1 MEPIEDYRIF
11 VLSDGTGQTGKRV
24 LEAALLQFDLP
35 VMIIRIP
42 HLRSVEQ
49 VNEVVA
55 DAARNHSMIVYT
67 LVSVELRQAVH
78 IAGMERGVIV
88 VDLLGGLLAKLQ
100 DFLHRTPWGR
110 PGLLYQ
116 TDAGYYQRVDAMEYT
131 VQHDDGQ
138 KVDDLGEADLV
149 LVGPSRTSKTPVSFY
164 LAYRGW
170 KVANVPIVLGLEPP
184 EPLRELDPR
193 KVVGLTTDPQ
203 RLALIRQE
211 RLKNM
216 GAQTSSS
223 TYADLRHIQQEVR
236 YSLRLCKTNRWPVVN
251 VTGKAVEE
259 TANEVLNL
267 VAAHPPGVEEKT

>member
-1 MEPIEDYRIF
+1 MEHREDYRIF

-42 HLRSVEQ
+42 DVRTVEQ

-55 DAARNHSMIVYT
+55 AAAHDHGMIVYT

-78 IAGMERGVIV
+78 MAAMERGIIA

-100 DFLHRTPWGR
+100 DFLHRSPWGR

-116 TDAGYYQRVDAMEYT
+116 TDAGYYQRVDAMEFT

-138 KVDDLGEADLV
+138 KVDDLGEADV
-149 LVGPSRTSKTPVSFY
+149 VIVGPSRTSKTPVSFY

-170 KVANVPIVLGLEPP
+170 KVANVPIVLGLDPP
-184 EPLRELDPR
+184 EPLRALDPR
-193 KVVGLTTDPQ
+193 TVVGLTTDPE
-203 RLALIRQE
+203 RLALIRRE

-216 GAQTSSS
+216 GAEDSSS
-223 TYADLRHIQQEVR
+223 YADVDHIRQELR
-236 YSLRLCKTNRWPVVN
+236 YSLRLCKTYRWPVIN

-259 TANEVLNL
+259 TAHEIMNL
-267 VAAHPPGVEEKT
+267 VTPHPRDLEEKT

>member
-1 MEPIEDYRIF
+1 MESIEDYRIF

-24 LEAALLQFDLP
+24 LEAALIQFDLP

-42 HLRSVEQ
+42 HVRTVDQ
-49 VNEVVA
+49 VNELIA
-55 DAARNHSMIVYT
+55 DAARGHSMIVYT
-67 LVSVELRQAVH
+67 LVSVQLRQAVH
-78 IAGMERGVIV
+78 IAAMEKGVLV

-100 DFLHRTPWGR
+100 DFLHRSPWGR

-116 TDAGYYQRVDAMEYT
+116 TDAGYYQRVDAMEFT
-131 VQHDDGQ
+131 VRHDDGQ
-138 KVDDLGEADLV
+138 KVDDLDESDLV

-216 GAQTSSS
+216 GAQASSS

>member
-138 KVDDLGEADLV
+138 KVDDLSEADLV

-267 VAAHPPGVEEKT
+267 VAAHPPGVEE

>member
-1 MEPIEDYRIF
+1 MELTENYRIF

-24 LEAALLQFDLP
+24 LEAALIQFDQP

-42 HLRSVEQ
+42 RVRTVEQ
-49 VNEVVA
+49 VNELVA
-55 DAARNHSMIVYT
+55 DAARGHSMIVYT

-78 IAGMERGVIV
+78 IAAMERGVIV
-88 VDLLGGLLAKLQ
+88 VDLLGGLLSKLQ

-110 PGLLYQ
+110 PGLLHH
-116 TDAGYYQRVDAMEYT
+116 TDAGYYQRVDAMEFT

-138 KVDDLGEADLV
+138 KLDDLDEAELV

-184 EPLRELDPR
+184 ESLRELNPR
-193 KVVGLTTDPQ
+193 KVVGLTIIPE

-216 GAQTSSS
+216 GAQGSSAS
-223 TYADLRHIQQEVR
+223 YADLKHIQQELR
-236 YSLRLCKTNRWPVVN
+236 YSLRLCKMYRWPVVN

-259 TANEVLNL
+259 TAHEVMNL
-267 VAAHPPGVEEKT
+267 VAAHPRDVEAKT

>member
-1 MEPIEDYRIF
+1 MELTDDYRIF
-11 VLSDGTGQTGKRV
+11 VLSDGTGQTGKHV
-24 LEAALLQFDLP
+24 LEAALIQFDLP

-42 HLRSVEQ
+42 HVRTVDQ
-49 VNEVVA
+49 VNELVA
-55 DAARNHSMIVYT
+55 DAARGHSMIVYT

-78 IAGMERGVIV
+78 IAAMERGVIV
-88 VDLLGGLLAKLQ
+88 VDLLGGLLSKLQ

-110 PGLLYQ
+110 PGLFYQ

-138 KVDDLGEADLV
+138 KVDDLNEADLV
-149 LVGPSRTSKTPVSFY
+149 LVGPSRTSKTPTSFY

-184 EPLRELDPR
+184 EALRGLDAR

-211 RLKNM
+211 RLRNM
-216 GAQTSSS
+216 GAQAPSAS
-223 TYADLRHIQQEVR
+223 YADLRHIQQELQ
-236 YSLRLCKTNRWPVVN
+236 YSLRLCKMYRWPVIN

-259 TANEVLNL
+259 TASEIVNL
-267 VAAHPPGVEEKT
+267 VAPHPREIAGKT

>member
-1 MEPIEDYRIF
+1 MDLTPDYRIF

-24 LEAALLQFDLP
+24 LEAALIQFDLP

-42 HLRSVEQ
+42 HLRTVEQ
-49 VNEVVA
+49 VDEVVA
-55 DAARNHSMIVYT
+55 DAARGHSMIVYT
-67 LVSVELRQAVH
+67 LVSVQLRQAVH
-78 IAGMERGVIV
+78 IAAMEKGVLV
-88 VDLLGGLLAKLQ
+88 VDLLGGLLSKLQ

-116 TDAGYYQRVDAMEYT
+116 TDAGYYQRVDAMEFT

-138 KVDDLGEADLV
+138 KVDDLDEADLV

-170 KVANVPIVLGLEPP
+170 KVANVPIVLGLDPP
-184 EPLRELDPR
+184 ETLCALDPR
-193 KVVGLTTDPQ
+193 KVVGLTTDPE
-203 RLALIRQE
+203 RLALIRRE

-216 GAQTSSS
+216 GAAASSAS
-223 TYADLRHIQQEVR
+223 YADLRHVQQELR

-259 TANEVLNL
+259 TANEVANL
-267 VAAHPPGVEEKT
+267 VALHPHGIVEKT

>member
-1 MEPIEDYRIF
+1 MDLTEDYRIF

-42 HLRSVEQ
+42 HIRTVEQ

-55 DAARNHSMIVYT
+55 DAARGHSMIVYT
-67 LVSVELRQAVH
+67 LVAVELRQAVH
-78 IAGMERGVIV
+78 MAAMEKGVIV
-88 VDLLGGLLAKLQ
+88 VDLLGGLLSKLQ
-100 DFLHRTPWGR
+100 DFLHRSPWGR
-110 PGLLYQ
+110 PGLLYH
-116 TDAGYYQRVDAMEYT
+116 TDAGYYQRVDAMEFT
-131 VQHDDGQ
+131 VHHDDGQ
-138 KVDDLGEADLV
+138 KVDDLNDADIV

-184 EPLRELDPR
+184 ETLRDLDPR
-193 KVVGLTTDPQ
+193 KVVGLATDPE
-203 RLALIRQE
+203 RLALIRRE

-216 GAQTSSS
+216 GAATSSAS
-223 TYADLRHIQQEVR
+223 YADLRHVQQELR
-236 YSLRLCKTNRWPVVN
+236 YSLRLCQTHRWPVVN

-259 TANEVLNL
+259 TASEVLNL
-267 VAAHPPGVEEKT
+267 VAPHPRGVEEKT

>member
-1 MEPIEDYRIF
+1 MEHLEHYRIF

-24 LEAALLQFDLP
+24 LEAALLQFDQP

-42 HLRSVEQ
+42 HVSTVEQ
-49 VNEVVA
+49 VSEVVA
-55 DAARNHSMIVYT
+55 DAARWHGMVVYT

-78 IAGMERGVIV
+78 IAAMERGVIA

-100 DFLHRTPWGR
+100 DFLHRSPWGR

-116 TDAGYYQRVDAMEYT
+116 TDAGYYQRVDAMEFT

-138 KVDDLGEADLV
+138 KVDDLDEADIV

-170 KVANVPIVLGLEPP
+170 KVANVPIIWELEPP
-184 EPLRELDPR
+184 ETLRTLEPR
-193 KVVGLTTDPQ
+193 KIVGLTTDPE
-203 RLALIRQE
+203 RLALIRRE

-216 GAQTSSS
+216 GAQEKSS
-223 TYADLRHIQQEVR
+223 YAEIEHVIQEVR
-236 YSLRLCKTNRWPVVN
+236 YSLRLCKQYRWPVVN

-259 TANEVLNL
+259 TANEVINL
-267 VAAHPPGVEEKT
+267 VAPHPRDLEEKT

>member
-1 MEPIEDYRIF
+1 MELTDEYRIF
-11 VLSDGTGQTGKRV
+11 VLSDGTGQTGKHV

-42 HLRSVEQ
+42 HVRTVEQ
-49 VNEVVA
+49 VHEVVA
-55 DAARNHSMIVYT
+55 DAARGPSMIVYT

-78 IAGMERGVIV
+78 IAAMERGVIV
-88 VDLLGGLLAKLQ
+88 VDLLGGLLSKLQ

-116 TDAGYYQRVDAMEYT
+116 TDAGYDQRVDAMEFT

-138 KVDDLGEADLV
+138 KVDDLDEADLV
-149 LVGPSRTSKTPVSFY
+149 VVGPSRTSKTPVSFY

-170 KVANVPIVLGLEPP
+170 KVANVPIVLDIEPP
-184 EPLRELDPR
+184 ETLRRLDAR

-203 RLALIRQE
+203 HLAMIRQE
-211 RLKNM
+211 RLKNLR
-216 GAQTSSS
+216 AQASSAS
-223 TYADLRHIQQEVR
+223 YADLRHIQQELR
-236 YSLRLCKTNRWPVVN
+236 YSLRLCKMYRWPVVN

-259 TANEVLNL
+259 TASEIVNL
-267 VAAHPPGVEEKT
+267 VAPHPRGLKEKT

>member
-1 MEPIEDYRIF
+1 MELIDDYRIF
-11 VLSDGTGQTGKRV
+11 VLSDGTGQTGKHV
-24 LEAALLQFDLP
+24 LEAALIQFDQP

-42 HLRSVEQ
+42 HIRTVEQ
-49 VNEVVA
+49 VNELVA
-55 DAARNHSMIVYT
+55 DAARGHSMIVYT

-78 IAGMERGVIV
+78 MACMERGVMA

-116 TDAGYYQRVDAMEYT
+116 TDAGYYQRVDAMEFT

-138 KVDDLGEADLV
+138 NVDDLDAADLV
-149 LVGPSRTSKTPVSFY
+149 LVGPSRTSKTPASFY

-170 KVANVPIVLGLEPP
+170 KVANVPIVLDIEPP
-184 EPLRELDPR
+184 DTLRGLDAR

-203 RLALIRQE
+203 HLALVRQE

-216 GAQTSSS
+216 GAEASSPL
-223 TYADLRHIQQEVR
+223 YADLKHIQQELR
-236 YSLRLCKTNRWPVVN
+236 YSLRLCQRYRWPVVN

-259 TANEVLNL
+259 TASEIVNL
-267 VAAHPPGVEEKT
+267 VAPHPRDLGEKT

>member
-1 MEPIEDYRIF
+1 MESIEDYRIF

-42 HLRSVEQ
+42 HVRSVEQ

-55 DAARNHSMIVYT
+55 DAVRSHSMIVYT

-88 VDLLGGLLAKLQ
+88 VDLLGGLLSKLQ

-138 KVDDLGEADLV
+138 KVDDLSDADLV

-184 EPLRELDPR
+184 EPLRELDPC

-216 GAQTSSS
+216 GAQASSA

-259 TANEVLNL
+259 TAHEVINL
-267 VAAHPPGVEEKT
+267 VAAHPPGIEEKT

>member
-138 KVDDLGEADLV
+138 KVDDLSEADLV

-259 TANEVLNL
+259 TANEVINL
-267 VAAHPPGVEEKT
+267 VAAHPPGVKEKT

>member
-1 MEPIEDYRIF
+1 MDLSEEYRIF

-24 LEAALLQFDLP
+24 LEAALIQFDLP

-42 HLRSVEQ
+42 HVRTVAQ
-49 VNEVVA
+49 VDELIT
-55 DAARNHSMIVYT
+55 DAAQGPSMIVYT

-78 IAGMERGVIV
+78 IAAMERGVIA

-116 TDAGYYQRVDAMEYT
+116 TDAGYYQRVDAMEFT

-138 KVDDLGEADLV
+138 KVDDLTEADLV

-170 KVANVPIVLGLEPP
+170 RVANVPIVLGIEAP
-184 EPLRELDPR
+184 EPLRALEPR

-216 GAQTSSS
+216 GAQGSSS
-223 TYADLRHIQQEVR
+223 AYADLKHIQQELR
-236 YSLRLCKTNRWPVVN
+236 YSLALCKMHRWPVIN

-259 TANEVLNL
+259 TANEIVNL
-267 VAAHPPGVEEKT
+267 VAPHPPELEEKT

>member
-88 VDLLGGLLAKLQ
+88 VDLLGGLLSKLQ
-100 DFLHRTPWGR
+100 DFLHHPLGAPW
-110 PGLLYQ
+110 
-116 TDAGYYQRVDAMEYT
+116 
-131 VQHDDGQ
+131 
-138 KVDDLGEADLV
+138 
-149 LVGPSRTSKTPVSFY
+149 
-164 LAYRGW
+164 
-170 KVANVPIVLGLEPP
+170 PP
-184 EPLRELDPR
+184 LPD
-193 KVVGLTTDPQ
+193 
-203 RLALIRQE
+203 
-211 RLKNM
+211 
-216 GAQTSSS
+216 
-223 TYADLRHIQQEVR
+223 
-236 YSLRLCKTNRWPVVN
+236 
-251 VTGKAVEE
+251 
-259 TANEVLNL
+259 
-267 VAAHPPGVEEKT
+267 

>member
-1 MEPIEDYRIF
+1 MEHQEDYRIF

-24 LEAALLQFDLP
+24 LEAALLQFDQP

-42 HLRSVEQ
+42 DVRAVEQ
-49 VNEVVA
+49 VNEVVV
-55 DAARNHSMIVYT
+55 AAAHDHGMIVYT

-78 IAGMERGVIV
+78 IAAMERGVIA

-100 DFLHRTPWGR
+100 DFLRRSPGGR

-116 TDAGYYQRVDAMEYT
+116 TDAGYYQRVDAMEFT

-138 KVDDLGEADLV
+138 KLDDLDEADIV
-149 LVGPSRTSKTPVSFY
+149 IVGPSRTSKTPVSFY

-170 KVANVPIVLGLEPP
+170 KVANVPLILGLDLPQALCALE
-184 EPLRELDPR
+184 PR
-193 KVVGLTTDPQ
+193 KVVGLTTDPE
-203 RLALIRQE
+203 RLAMIRRE

-216 GAQTSSS
+216 GAVEESS
-223 TYADLRHIQQEVR
+223 YADLNHIRQELR
-236 YSLRLCKTNRWPVVN
+236 YSLRQCKTYRWPVIN

-259 TANEVLNL
+259 TANEIMNL
-267 VAAHPPGVEEKT
+267 VTPHPRSLVEET

>member
-1 MEPIEDYRIF
+1 MEHPADYRIF

-42 HLRSVEQ
+42 DVRTVHQ
-49 VNEVVA
+49 VDEVVA
-55 DAARNHSMIVYT
+55 AAAHDHGMIVYT

-78 IAGMERGVIV
+78 IAAMERGVIA
-88 VDLLGGLLAKLQ
+88 VDLLGGLLSKLQ

-116 TDAGYYQRVDAMEYT
+116 TDAGYYQRVDAMEFT

-138 KVDDLGEADLV
+138 KLDDVDEADLV
-149 LVGPSRTSKTPVSFY
+149 IVGPSRTSKTPVSFY

-170 KVANVPIVLGLEPP
+170 KVANVPIILGLEPP
-184 EPLRELDPR
+184 EQLRALDPR
-193 KVVGLTTDPQ
+193 KVVGLTTAPE
-203 RLALIRQE
+203 RLAMIRRE

-216 GAQTSSS
+216 GAENSSS
-223 TYADLRHIQQEVR
+223 YADLEHVRQEVR
-236 YSLRLCKTNRWPVVN
+236 YSLRLCKAHRWPVIN

-259 TANEVLNL
+259 TANEIMNL
-267 VAAHPPGVEEKT
+267 VTPHPHSLEEHS

>member
-1 MEPIEDYRIF
+1 MESIEDYRIF

-42 HLRSVEQ
+42 HVRSVEQ

-55 DAARNHSMIVYT
+55 DAVRSHSMIVYT

-88 VDLLGGLLAKLQ
+88 VDLLGGLLSKLQ

-138 KVDDLGEADLV
+138 KVDDLSDADLV

-216 GAQTSSS
+216 GAQASSA

-259 TANEVLNL
+259 TAHEVINL
-267 VAAHPPGVEEKT
+267 VAAHPPGIEEKT

>member
-1 MEPIEDYRIF
+1 MELTEDYRIF

-24 LEAALLQFDLP
+24 LESALLQFDQP

-42 HLRSVEQ
+42 RVRSVEQ
-49 VNEVVA
+49 VNELVA
-55 DAARNHSMIVYT
+55 DAARGHSMIVYT

-78 IAGMERGVIV
+78 IAAMERGVIV

-100 DFLHRTPWGR
+100 DFLHLTPWGR

-116 TDAGYYQRVDAMEYT
+116 TDAGYYQRVDAMEFT

-138 KVDDLGEADLV
+138 KVDDLSDADLV

-184 EPLRELDPR
+184 ETLRGLDPR
-193 KVVGLTTDPQ
+193 KVVGLTIDPQ

-211 RLKNM
+211 RLRNM
-216 GAQTSSS
+216 GAQDSSGS
-223 TYADLRHIQQEVR
+223 YADLKHIQQEVR
-236 YSLRLCKTNRWPVVN
+236 YSLHLCKTYRWPVVN
-251 VTGKAVEE
+251 VTGKAIEE
-259 TANEVLNL
+259 TANEAINL
-267 VAAHPPGVEEKT
+267 VAAHPPGLEEKT

>member
-1 MEPIEDYRIF
+1 MEHPEDYRIF

-24 LEAALLQFDLP
+24 LEAALAQFDLP

-42 HLRSVEQ
+42 DVRTVEQ

-55 DAARNHSMIVYT
+55 AAAHDQGMVVYT

-78 IAGMERGVIV
+78 IAAMERGVIA
-88 VDLLGGLLAKLQ
+88 VDLLGGLLSKLQ

-110 PGLLYQ
+110 PGLLQQ
-116 TDAGYYQRVDAMEYT
+116 TDAGYYQRVDAMEFT

-138 KVDDLGEADLV
+138 KLDDLDEADLV
-149 LVGPSRTSKTPVSFY
+149 IVGPSRTSKTPVSFY

-170 KVANVPIVLGLEPP
+170 KVANVPIILGLEPP
-184 EPLRELDPR
+184 EQLRALDPR
-193 KVVGLTTDPQ
+193 KVVGLTTDPE
-203 RLALIRQE
+203 RLALIRRE

-216 GAQTSSS
+216 GAEESS
-223 TYADLRHIQQEVR
+223 YADLEHIRQELR
-236 YSLRLCKTNRWPVVN
+236 YSLRLCKSQRWPVIN

-259 TANEVLNL
+259 TANEIINL
-267 VAAHPPGVEEKT
+267 VTPHLHRLEERS

>member
-1 MEPIEDYRIF
+1 MEHQQDYRIF

-42 HLRSVEQ
+42 DVRTVEQ

-55 DAARNHSMIVYT
+55 AAASDQGLIVYT

-78 IAGMERGVIV
+78 IASMERGIMA

-100 DFLHRTPWGR
+100 DFLHRSPGGR

-116 TDAGYYQRVDAMEYT
+116 TDAGYYQRVDAMEFT

-138 KVDDLGEADLV
+138 KLDDLGEADLV
-149 LVGPSRTSKTPVSFY
+149 VVGPSRTSKTPVSFY

-170 KVANVPIVLGLEPP
+170 KVANVPIILDLDPP
-184 EPLRELDPR
+184 ELLHAVDRR
-193 KVVGLTTDPQ
+193 KVVGLTTDAE
-203 RLALIRQE
+203 RLALVRRE

-216 GAQTSSS
+216 GAEAASS
-223 TYADLRHIQQEVR
+223 YADLEHIRQELR
-236 YSLRLCKTNRWPVVN
+236 YSLRLCRTYHWPVIN
-251 VTGKAVEE
+251 VMGKAVEE
-259 TANEVLNL
+259 TAHEIMNL
-267 VAAHPPGVEEKT
+267 VTPHPGNLEEQAY

>member
-1 MEPIEDYRIF
+1 MESIEDYRIF

-42 HLRSVEQ
+42 HVRSVEQ

-55 DAARNHSMIVYT
+55 DAVRSHSMIVYT

-88 VDLLGGLLAKLQ
+88 VDLLGGLLSKLQ

-138 KVDDLGEADLV
+138 KVDDLSDADLV

-216 GAQTSSS
+216 GAQASSA

-236 YSLRLCKTNRWPVVN
+236 YSLRLCKMHRWPVVN

-259 TANEVLNL
+259 TAHEVINL
-267 VAAHPPGVEEKT
+267 VAAHPPGIEEKT